1 MGDYLLFDE
10 FLLSF
15 RVPTNLDDD
24 GCDAIRQILKSRE
37 FRTTLRRAVREVV
50 RQYPE
55 FTPVRIR
62 ISV

>member
-15 RVPTNLDDD
+15 RVPKDLDDAA
-24 GCDAIRQILKSRE
+24 GDAIRGTLESRQ
-37 FRTTLRRAVREVV
+37 FQADLRRAVREVV

-55 FTPVRIR
+55 PARVRVR